1 MLAIAGPRQK
11 MACLMNFCLPLTVS
25 MWCLHG
31 MQQDLGRSS
40 GLRHR
45 RMDQAILK
53 CSMPKY
59 CNTWLALKSHV
70 WELDGYIDL
79 NGQTSL
85 SLVLSSASSIDAP
98 LILVPLSASEPLL
111 LPAASLD
118 PRRILPWHH
127 MFVYYVLVLSP
138 WVVTFSYLD
147 HCWSACIKQCAC
159 LATEISC
166 PRSVSRIWNPWW
178 RLLQLWFRI
187 DLSEA

>member
-1 MLAIAGPRQK
+1 MKHCWSMLAIAGPRQK
-11 MACLMNFCLPLTVS
+11 MACLMNFCPPLTVS

-31 MQQDLGRSS
+31 MQQDLGRRSS

-45 RMDQAILK
+45 RMDGLTHPVTPAQAILK

-59 CNTWLALKSHV
+59 CNTWLVLKSHV

-98 LILVPLSASEPLL
+98 LMLVPLSASEPLL

-127 MFVYYVLVLSP
+127 MFVHYVLVLSP

-147 HCWSACIKQCAC
+147 HC
-159 LATEISC
+159 
-166 PRSVSRIWNPWW
+166 
-178 RLLQLWFRI
+178 
-187 DLSEA
+187 